1 MFLVLSS
8 REVVWAPN
16 VVALIRS
23 PGGAAVHLKDGGVL
37 ESPLAPA
44 SILKRSSELGL
55 YPGKREGASHGKK
68 EREQ

>member
-1 MFLVLSS
+1 VFLVLGS

-23 PGGAAVHLKDGGVL
+23 PGGTSVHLKDGGVL

-44 SILKRSSELGL
+44 SILRRSGELGF
-55 YPGKREGASHGKK
+55 YTETPEGASHRKK
-68 EREQ
+68 ERER